1 VYYFQ
6 YPERYS
12 VSHIRSSNKEN
23 HVLYA
28 AGPLLQKVVKKS
40 STTNIQNV
48 GGTVVNAISEEHLK
62 DLLTTETWRDQF
74 ITLSDSLGFSL
85 SIYAPDGTLIFAP
98 MNTPPFCQGFCLSS
112 SSFKAQC
119 ESFCHPIM
127 MNAISKGKPEVF
139 KCYSKIMC
147 FAFPIEYMDEHAV
160 VVGHGSFSSYEDFR
174 ECLNIL
180 ESEGLDTISITAPIT
195 FTSVQHT
202 WKVMGFVA
210 DSVSRLLNSSR
221 ETIALRSKIESLK
234 SIIGKWGVS
243 AEDRPETLYKEMID
257 KLSSLL
263 DIESIAILVI
273 DHTQKIF
280 ISLYS
285 LSRSSGTTEAI
296 TLKENDTIV
305 EDLSGGKPF
314 VLSAQS
320 IKDPR
325 AELLNGMGALY
336 YFPVMVFKKL
346 EGILQITDRL
356 LKESDKQII
365 SAYCQQTA
373 LSIENQRLH
382 QDLDKKFD
390 RFAEVSEL
398 TKTITHIRN
407 YETLLQTILDK
418 SADLL
423 KAEQGSLMLLD
434 HETDDLLVEA
444 KKGNIERV
452 MEKLRINRGEG
463 IAGRVAEF
471 GEAILVEN
479 LENDPRVNH
488 KNRQHYKTRSFVSVP
503 IKIDDRII
511 GVLNLS
517 DKTSGEVF
525 NEEDLKLIQSFA
537 THAAIVMERNVFYN
551 KAEELKKLTIT
562 DSLTG
567 LLNRRYLNERLKD
580 EVSRSERYGHHL
592 SLLMLDLDGFKYC
605 NDTLGHLFGDKAL
618 KDIAETLLNTVRS
631 MDIVAR
637 YGGDE
642 FMVILP
648 ETEETLAID
657 IAERLRS
664 NVEKNAV
671 LPRNAAGKGP
681 QMLTSS
687 IGIACYPGHGKTI
700 ELLLENVDKALY
712 RAKNKGKNR
721 IEVFS

>member
-1 VYYFQ
+1 M
-6 YPERYS
+6 
-12 VSHIRSSNKEN
+12 
-23 HVLYA
+23 
-28 AGPLLQKVVKKS
+28 
-40 STTNIQNV
+40 STGKV
-48 GGTVVNAISEEHLK
+48 GGTVVNAITEEHLK
-62 DLLTTETWRDQF
+62 DLFTTETWQDQF
-74 ITLSDSLGFSL
+74 TTLSESLGFSL
-85 SIYAPDGTLIFAP
+85 SIYSQDGTLIFAP
-98 MNTPPFCQGFCLSS
+98 MHTPPLCQGFCLDS
-112 SSFKAQC
+112 SSFKSQC
-119 ESFCHPIM
+119 ESYCHPFM
-127 MNAISKGKPEVF
+127 MNTISKGKPDVF

-147 FAFPIEYMDEHAV
+147 FAFPIEYMEEHAV
-160 VVGHGSFSSYEDFR
+160 VVGHGSYASYEDFR
-174 ECLNIL
+174 ECMNIAA
-180 ESEGLDTISITAPIT
+180 SSGLDTISITTPLT
-195 FTSVQHT
+195 FTSEKQA

-210 DSVSRLLNSSR
+210 DSVGRLLKNAR
-221 ETIALRSKIESLK
+221 ETVSLRSKIEGLK
-234 SIIGKWGVS
+234 NIIGKWGAA
-243 AEDRPETLYKEMID
+243 AEEQPETLYKEMID

-263 DIESIAILVI
+263 DIESIAILVF
-273 DHTQKIF
+273 DRNQKNYV
-280 ISLYS
+280 SLYS
-285 LSRSSGTTEAI
+285 LSRSGTTEVI
-296 TLKENDTIV
+296 TINEHDTIA
-305 EDLSGGKPF
+305 EDLAGGKPF
-314 VLSAQS
+314 VLSAEPA
-320 IKDPR
+320 KHPR
-325 AELLNGMGALY
+325 ADLLNGMGALY
-336 YFPVMVFKKL
+336 FFPIMVFKKL
-346 EGILQITDRL
+346 EGILRITDRV

-365 SAYCQQTA
+365 TAYCQQSA

-407 YETLLQTILDK
+407 YETLLQTILEK

-423 KAEQGSLMLLD
+423 KAEQGSLMLVD

-444 KKGNIERV
+444 KKGGLARV

-471 GEAILVEN
+471 GEAILVKN
-479 LENDPRVNH
+479 LENDPRVKQ
-488 KNRQHYKTRSFVSVP
+488 KNRNHYKTRSFVSVP
-503 IKIDDRII
+503 LKIDDRTI

-525 NEEDLKLIQSFA
+525 DEEDLKLIQSFA

-551 KAEELKKLTIT
+551 RSEELKKLTIT

-580 EVSRSERYGHHL
+580 EVARSERYGHHL

-605 NDTLGHLFGDKAL
+605 NDTLGHLFGDKTL

-664 NVEKNAV
+664 NVERSIV
-671 LPRNAAGKGP
+671 LPGGGAPGKGP
-681 QMLTSS
+681 HTLTSS

-700 ELLLENVDKALY
+700 ELLLDNVDKALY

>member
-1 VYYFQ
+1 M
-6 YPERYS
+6 
-12 VSHIRSSNKEN
+12 
-23 HVLYA
+23 
-28 AGPLLQKVVKKS
+28 
-40 STTNIQNV
+40 
-48 GGTVVNAISEEHLK
+48 VNAITEEHLK
-62 DLLTTETWRDQF
+62 DLFMTETWRDQF

-112 SSFKAQC
+112 PSFKAQC
-119 ESFCHPIM
+119 ESYCHPLM

-147 FAFPIEYMDEHAV
+147 FAFPIEYMDERAV

-174 ECLNIL
+174 ECMSIL
-180 ESEGLDTISITAPIT
+180 ESGGLDTISITTPLT
-195 FTSVQHT
+195 FTSVQQT

-210 DSVSRLLNSSR
+210 DSVGRLLNSSR
-221 ETIALRSKIESLK
+221 EAIALRSKIESLK

-243 AEDRPETLYKEMID
+243 AEERPETLYKEMLD

-263 DIESIAILVI
+263 DIESIAILVF
-273 DHTQKIF
+273 DRTQKIF
-280 ISLYS
+280 VTLYR
-285 LSRSSGTTEAI
+285 LTRNSGTTEAI
-296 TLKENDTIV
+296 TISENDMIA
-305 EDLSGGKPF
+305 EELSRGKPF
-314 VLSAQS
+314 VLSAES
-320 IKDPR
+320 VDDPR
-325 AELLNGMGALY
+325 ADLLNGMGALY
-336 YFPVMVFKKL
+336 FFPILVFKKL
-346 EGILQITDRL
+346 EGILRITDRV
-356 LKESDKQII
+356 LKESDKQIVI
-365 SAYCQQTA
+365 AYCQQTA

-423 KAEQGSLMLLD
+423 RAEQGSLMLLD

-479 LENDPRVNH
+479 LENDPRVKH

-605 NDTLGHLFGDKAL
+605 NDTMGHLFGDKTL

-681 QMLTSS
+681 HTLTSS

-721 IEVFS
+721 VEVFS

>member
-1 VYYFQ
+1 
-6 YPERYS
+6 
-12 VSHIRSSNKEN
+12 VSTHPNAWSKN
-23 HVLYA
+23 
-28 AGPLLQKVVKKS
+28 S
-40 STTNIQNV
+40 STTNRLDV
-48 GGTVVNAISEEHLK
+48 GGAVVNTITEEHLK
-62 DLLTTETWRDQF
+62 DLVATEAWQDQLNS
-74 ITLSDSLGFSL
+74 LSDSLGFSL
-85 SIYAPDGTLIFAP
+85 TIYSHDGTIIFAP
-98 MNTPPFCQGFCLSS
+98 MNNPPFCQGFCLST

-119 ESFCHPIM
+119 ESHSHPIVA
-127 MNAISKGKPEVF
+127 NTISKGKPEVY

-147 FAFPIEYMDEHAV
+147 FAFPIEYMNEHAV

-174 ECLNIL
+174 ECMNMLASN
-180 ESEGLDTISITAPIT
+180 GLDTISITTPLT
-195 FTSVQHT
+195 FTSVQQT

-210 DSVSRLLNSSR
+210 DSVARLLKNAQ
-221 ETIALRSKIESLK
+221 ETVALRSKIESLK
-234 SIIGKWGVS
+234 SIIGKLGTS
-243 AEDRPETLYKEMID
+243 ADERPETLYKEMID
-257 KLSSLL
+257 KLVSLL
-263 DIESIAILVI
+263 DIESISILVY
-273 DHTQKIF
+273 DRGQK
-280 ISLYS
+280 SYVKLYS

-296 TLKENDTIV
+296 TINERDTIV
-305 EDLSGGKPF
+305 EDLSSGKTF
-314 VLSAQS
+314 VLSAEPV
-320 IKDPR
+320 INPAKDFTS
-325 AELLNGMGALY
+325 GMGALY
-336 YFPVMVFKKL
+336 FFPIMVFKKL
-346 EGILQITDRL
+346 EAILRITDRV
-356 LKESDKQII
+356 LKESDKQIVT
-365 SAYCQQTA
+365 AYCQQTA
-373 LSIENQRLH
+373 LSIENKRLH

-390 RFAEVSEL
+390 RFSEVSEL

-463 IAGRVAEF
+463 IAGKVAEF

-479 LENDPRVNH
+479 LEDDPRVKK

-503 IKIDDRII
+503 LKIDDRII

-525 NEEDLKLIQSFA
+525 DEEDLKLIQSFA

-551 KAEELKKLTIT
+551 RAEELKKLTIT

-580 EVSRSERYGHHL
+580 EVARSERYGHTL

-605 NDTLGHLFGDKAL
+605 NDTFGHLFGDKTL
-618 KDIAETLLNTVRS
+618 KEIADTLLNTVRS

-648 ETEETLAID
+648 ETGEALAID
-657 IAERLRS
+657 IAERLRN

-671 LPRNAAGKGP
+671 LPPDASGQG
-681 QMLTSS
+681 QQTLTSS

-700 ELLLENVDKALY
+700 DLLLENVDKALY

-721 IEVFS
+721 IEVFA